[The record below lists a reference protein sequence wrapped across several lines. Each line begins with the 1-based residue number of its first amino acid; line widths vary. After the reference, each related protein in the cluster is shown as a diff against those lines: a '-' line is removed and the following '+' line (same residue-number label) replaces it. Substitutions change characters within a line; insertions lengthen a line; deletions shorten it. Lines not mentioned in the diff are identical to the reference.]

1 MTRLISGV
9 AGEVRLLIEDQL
21 KGARR
26 VCITTDAWTSKLCNN
41 AYLGR
46 YRRLHKVSLLII
58 MNTFDFRG
66 DSALPA
72 PHRRKENGAK
82 NKYVTHQLKHH

>member
-1 MTRLISGV
+1 MTRLIAGV

-46 YRRLHKVSLLII
+46 YRRV
-58 MNTFDFRG
+58 
-66 DSALPA
+66 
-72 PHRRKENGAK
+72 
-82 NKYVTHQLKHH
+82 

>member
-1 MTRLISGV
+1 MTRLITGV
-9 AGEVRLLIEDQL
+9 ANEVRLLIEDQL

-46 YRRLHKVSLLII
+46 FRRLSKSSLLII
-58 MNTFDFRG
+58 MKPF
-66 DSALPA
+66 
-72 PHRRKENGAK
+72 
-82 NKYVTHQLKHH
+82 V